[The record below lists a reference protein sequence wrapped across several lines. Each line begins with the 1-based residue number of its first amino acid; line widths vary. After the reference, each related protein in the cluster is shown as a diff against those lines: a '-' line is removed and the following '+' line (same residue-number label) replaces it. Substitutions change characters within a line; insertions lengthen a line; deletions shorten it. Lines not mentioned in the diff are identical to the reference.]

1 MMLLKIGTFCPFC
14 PSAPT
19 TLVSFQVIDK
29 SNFFNTE
36 VRSLLFGSLGDPRVT
51 EHPQLAVM
59 HTIWAREHNRIA
71 TALSA
76 LNPKWNDETI
86 FQETRRIVGA
96 EMQQITYYEW
106 LPALIGM

>member
-14 PSAPT
+14 TSAPT

>member
-1 MMLLKIGTFCPFC
+1 
-14 PSAPT
+14 
-19 TLVSFQVIDK
+19 
-29 SNFFNTE
+29 
-36 VRSLLFGSLGDPRVT
+36 
-51 EHPQLAVM
+51 M